1 MADTEKKPDPTPVE
15 AAPPPEQQAADAKT
29 KGPKQTNAGE
39 RS

>member
-1 MADTEKKPDPTPVE
+1 MADTEKKPDPAPVQ
-15 AAPPPEQQAADAKT
+15 AAQPQPAADAKT